1 MIERYTRKR
10 MGRLWEP
17 ENRFQK
23 WLDVEI
29 AACEAWADLGKI
41 PKKSL
46 EVIKQKAGF
55 DVARIDEIEVVVKHE
70 VIAFLTSVDEHVG
83 PDYRY
88 VHKGLTSSD
97 IVDTAQ
103 SLLMKEAAG
112 IIIRDLKNIIDVL
125 KEKAF
130 LYKDTVRIG

>member
-1 MIERYTRKR
+1 MIERYTRKE

-17 ENRFQK
+17 QNRFRK

-29 AACEAWADLGKI
+29 AACEAWADLGRI
-41 PKKSL
+41 PKKAL

-55 DVARIDEIEVVVKHE
+55 DVARIDEIEVVVKHD
-70 VIAFLTSVDEHVG
+70 VIAFLTSVAEHVG
-83 PDYRY
+83 PDSRY

-112 IIIRDLKNIIDVL
+112 KIIRDIRTLSL
-125 KEKAF
+125 S
-130 LYKDTVRIG
+130 